1 MAIWFGT
8 SAKKTGKSMIVWAV
22 AGAILTFIVSTI
34 YVNLGLFL
42 VFGSFTGQV
51 EFNIFFTQYSAVR
64 IIAVIASTGTMIL
77 IKQVI
82 FTTSPAIPD
91 IDTDFIFFTKDLSVN
106 FGGLTALNNVEINVK
121 EGDIHGLIGPNGA
134 GKTTFTNVVSGLLR
148 PTSGEIRFKGKY
160 INNLDPHMIANI
172 GISRTFQKAQVLPGL
187 NCLENVMTGCHAGIK
202 SGMLKTMLL
211 PGFLRKGEED
221 EIREKAKLL
230 LDLVGMANLIHKA
243 GSDLSWMECQLI
255 QIARSMATAPKLL
268 ILDEPTAGM
277 GFDESRMVGNIIRQI
292 RDAGVTIILI
302 SHDMKL
308 VMENSDMVSVLDFG
322 EMIFEGG
329 PEALRDNQRVLE
341 AYLGTE

>member
-1 MAIWFGT
+1 MTVTASDKPI
-8 SAKKTGKSMIVWAV
+8 
-22 AGAILTFIVSTI
+22 ILSTK
-34 YVNLGLFL
+34 G
-42 VFGSFTGQV
+42 
-51 EFNIFFTQYSAVR
+51 
-64 IIAVIASTGTMIL
+64 
-77 IKQVI
+77 
-82 FTTSPAIPD
+82 
-91 IDTDFIFFTKDLSVN
+91 LSVH
-106 FGGLTALNNVEINVK
+106 FGGLIALNNVDVTVR
-121 EGDIHGLIGPNGA
+121 EGEIHGLIGPNGA
-134 GKTTFTNVVSGLLR
+134 GKTTFTNAVSGLIR
-148 PTSGEIRFKGKY
+148 EKTGEIHFFDQV
-160 INNLDPHMIANI
+160 ISILEPHIIAER

-230 LDLVGMANLIHKA
+230 LDLVGMTGSIKKA

-255 QIARSMATAPKLL
+255 QIARSMAASPKLL

-292 RDAGVTIILI
+292 RDTGVTIILI

-308 VMENSDMVSVLDFG
+308 VMENSDRVSVLDFG
-322 EMIFEGG
+322 EMIFEGD
-329 PEALRDNQRVLE
+329 PEALKDNQKVLE